1 MEKID
6 IAKEVE
12 DFSNGYFKG
21 VELKTLINLSKHPI
35 NDLCNDIVDN
45 IHCDD
50 NDQKFVLSLMSMM
63 TILTVKKCKTYFTI
77 KGFSIGAIIGI
88 LFMYFMG

>member
-6 IAKEVE
+6 VVKEVE
-12 DFSNGYFKG
+12 NFSNAYFKE
-21 VELKTLINLSKHPI
+21 VELKTLINLSNHPI
-35 NDLCNDIVDN
+35 NEICNDIVDN
-45 IHCDD
+45 TCRDD
-50 NDQKFVLSLMSMM
+50 EYQKFVVSLMTVM
-63 TILTVKKCKTYFTI
+63 TMLTVKKCKTYFTI